1 MDNQQTINHLTAEI
15 KTIKDALEQNN
26 RNFVNLLA
34 RSEFTAGIISAM
46 IADGVIQKEGV
57 INYLKNVELKIPEY
71 QDSVEGARETLIKLL
86 GSVKKL

>member
-46 IADGVIQKEGV
+46 IADGVIQRDGV
-57 INYLKNVELKIPEY
+57 INYIKNVELKIPEY

-86 GSVKKL
+86 GSVKKI